1 MKGNRPQPGVAEAVV
16 IDSRDLV
23 GFTEIA
29 ERLGWSRNTVAN
41 WPVRHEDFPKP
52 VSWLRMGRVYSWN
65 AVLAWAESTGRQPW

>member
-41 WPVRHEDFPKP
+41 WPVRH
-52 VSWLRMGRVYSWN
+52 SWN